1 MKKIFKIIFSLV
13 LIIAIF
19 YIYLL
24 FYSQEEYKVEYGI
37 SFNKQHAESLG
48 LDWKDNYSVMLSDLQ
63 PKHLRFSAN
72 WREVSS
78 NLEQY
83 DFTDID
89 WQMNEAA
96 KNGAKV
102 ALVLGQKA
110 PRWPECHIP
119 DWANNL
125 SSEDYEKNLFSYVE
139 MTVNRY
145 KDHPALE
152 IWQVEN
158 EPFIKF
164 RFGECSG
171 FRQDLVLEE
180 LSLVKKLDSKHKIM
194 ITDSGELSTW
204 REATK
209 VGDIF
214 GSTLYRVV
222 MTPSGKYWNYDWLPA
237 GFYKL
242 KAQFWRV
249 DFNNFYIS
257 ELQAEPWFTNSDPT
271 TTDIAEQEKSMNIE
285 RLKINIDYVKHI
297 GVSRAYLWGVE
308 WGYWMKTKMND
319 SRYWDLVKN
328 TTNSN

>member
-13 LIIAIF
+13 LIIAVF

-24 FYSQEEYKVEYGI
+24 FYSQEEYPVEYGI

-48 LDWKDNYSVMLSDLQ
+48 LDWKANYSAMLSDLQ

-72 WREVSS
+72 WKEVAV
-78 NLEQY
+78 NLDQY

-96 KNGAKV
+96 KNGVKV

-119 DWANNL
+119 DWANTL
-125 SSEDYEKNLFSYVE
+125 SSEDYEKNLFSYIE
-139 MTVNRY
+139 MTVSRY
-145 KDHPALE
+145 KNHPALE

-158 EPFIKF
+158 EAFIKF
-164 RFGECSG
+164 RFGECGS
-171 FRQDLVLEE
+171 FKQDLVSEE
-180 LSLVKKLDSKHKIM
+180 INLVKKLDSQHKIM

-204 REATK
+204 RQATK

-242 KAQFWRV
+242 KAQFWGV

-271 TTDIAEQEKSMNIE
+271 TTNISEQEKSMNID
-285 RLKINIDYVKHI
+285 RLKVHLDYVKHI
-297 GVSRAYLWGVE
+297 GVSRTYLWGVE
-308 WGYWMKTKMND
+308 WWYWMKTKMND
-319 SRYWDLVKN
+319 SRYWDLVRETIN
-328 TTNSN
+328 N